1 MQTNIQAARTL
12 MGLDVDFK
20 ETYSSQEWCEMNL
33 TDQKEAIRESPNG
46 RYVEVSMPD
55 GMTFRFRMGEDYDEV
70 VMWCCCEK
78 GSEAD
83 RTRYMNAMLIIW
95 DDAGYYAD
103 VEYSNMSWV
112 ATFTFN

>member
-1 MQTNIQAARTL
+1 
-12 MGLDVDFK
+12 MGLDVCFK
-20 ETYSSQEWCEMNL
+20 ETYSSQEWCEMNYS
-33 TDQKEAIRESPNG
+33 DQREAIRESPNG
-46 RYVEVSMPD
+46 RYVEVVMPD
-55 GMTFRFRMGEDYDEV
+55 GMTFRFRFGEDYVFENEFYEQI
-70 VMWCCCEK
+70 VMWCCSEQ

-103 VEYSNMSWV
+103 VEYGEMSWI